1 MYELILMD
9 FYMNG
14 KTGLEVSKDIRGY
27 LAANLPEAN
36 GSRPY
41 ITLVTSA
48 EVSSIQDKIKKSGIN

>member
-9 FYMNG
+9 YHMHGKNG
-14 KTGLEVSKDIRGY
+14 IEVSKDIRGY

-36 GSRPY
+36 SSKPY

-48 EVSSIQDKIKKSGIN
+48 ELSRIQDQI

>member
-9 FYMNG
+9 YHMNG
-14 KTGLEVSKDIRGY
+14 KTGLEVSKDIRDY

-36 GSRPY
+36 GSKPY

-48 EVSSIQDKIKKSGIN
+48 EISRIQDQV